1 MDDLDEEL
9 EDDEFIG
16 TDNLDYYVPM
26 SDTEREEYEGKDLS
40 NQAEMYGGIN

>member
-9 EDDEFIG
+9 EETDDDEFIG

-26 SDTEREEYEGKDLS
+26 SDTEREQYEERDLFKRAEEY
-40 NQAEMYGGIN
+40 